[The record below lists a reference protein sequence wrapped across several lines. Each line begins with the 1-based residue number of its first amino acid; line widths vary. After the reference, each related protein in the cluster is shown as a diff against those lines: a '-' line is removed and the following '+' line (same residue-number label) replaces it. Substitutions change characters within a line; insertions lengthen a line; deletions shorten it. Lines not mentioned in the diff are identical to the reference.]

1 MKSRVVVDTNVAIA
15 ANGRDTH
22 ADSKCRQA
30 CAKELAAACRE
41 MIVVIDNK
49 NLIFKEYLDNL
60 RPQDKQSK
68 VKKDD
73 PGFLFFRHVNDYQ
86 WGGERVRRVPITP
99 CSDERRS
106 FEELPENG
114 LDPSDRKFLATAK
127 VGKADILNATD
138 SDWNQQKALT
148 ERLKVTVQ
156 QLCPQHASKQN
167 R

>member
-22 ADSKCRQA
+22 ADSA
-30 CAKELAAACRE
+30 CQRACVKELAVACRE

-49 NLIFKEYLDNL
+49 NLIFKEYLNNL

-73 PGFLFFRHVNDYQ
+73 PGFLFFRHVKDHQ
-86 WGGERVRRVPITP
+86 WGEERVRHVPITP

-106 FEELPENG
+106 FEELPTND
-114 LDPSDRKFLATAK
+114 LDPSDRKFLATPWP
-127 VGKADILNATD
+127 GRPTSSTRRTATG
-138 SDWNQQKALT
+138 
-148 ERLKVTVQ
+148 V
-156 QLCPQHASKQN
+156 N
-167 R
+167 RKR